1 MWNSYVLNLIFNSHN
16 DSFLGLSVLLDQL
29 EYVVHI
35 VAAAEEDRASLMK
48 LLWWDV
54 QNGLP
59 ERCGVQLNVG
69 TFNVVIPF
77 AGITYSLSLWNLQSG
92 ACNSSSLFDD
102 VSHGHTLVQ
111 DSQLAVGVGCWGTT
125 RYIGQVLEEQIWTQ
139 TEPWRGSNKR
149 RHLNKP
155 VAGYIKIPP
164 HFSVRWTSATID
176 PMYLKKGNNL
186 AF

>member
-16 DSFLGLSVLLDQL
+16 ISFLGLSVLLDQL

-77 AGITYSLSLWNLQSG
+77 AGITYSS
-92 ACNSSSLFDD
+92 
-102 VSHGHTLVQ
+102 
-111 DSQLAVGVGCWGTT
+111 
-125 RYIGQVLEEQIWTQ
+125 
-139 TEPWRGSNKR
+139 
-149 RHLNKP
+149 
-155 VAGYIKIPP
+155 
-164 HFSVRWTSATID
+164 
-176 PMYLKKGNNL
+176 
-186 AF
+186 